1 MRERRKEGRKEGGR
15 DASIRL
21 GDGGIKGNY
30 NEVDI

>member
-1 MRERRKEGRKEGGR
+1 MRERRKEGRR

-30 NEVDI
+30 NEVDR